1 MKRHFLF
8 LVMAV
13 LLVGP
18 GQMLQ
23 AQLPEVSTLPGL
35 QPPQS
40 SITRQYKDKMAIH
53 YYDDGSKH
61 YFVLQDPGNPNQAI
75 LADFFPYLEIHD
87 FEIYQGV
94 LYFCG
99 KFPNGGNPYGIVGF
113 VKIDD
118 LFYNNGI
125 YNISIV
131 NSLYLW
137 GSSTNTPMT
146 SCDKMDLF
154 EDSYGYVHLAIVGEL
169 SHGSYYYS
177 NLRRTYADIWYDGYA
192 WKGNVM
198 YHKDDLYKPTDITC
212 TDNAVVVTAYDEDR
226 NGAILIVHKKYDQ
239 FPIYPAYSH
248 VIKIDDPMV
257 IAKNVLVE
265 RLRDD
270 DVVVTNHYKDP
281 HTGEIGT
288 ALHSIHNILALE
300 STGNF
305 DSYHV
310 VHGTLRS
317 PRMDMRYNKVDNN
330 LLLVHD
336 IDCPQLGLNTP
347 TFFSYQGNN
356 LSCLFMYTWFKT
368 EQDTKDIYSRDNHQD
383 ANLLSLSGNCGSLTK
398 PMMCIKNSTSTG
410 CYSSTKVI
418 YTHRSSNFFPGKW
431 DNICMD
437 FSNTN
442 IIIPVN
448 SKDIPLDI
456 YCEGQ
461 PSYQFNSISGVEETE
476 LSIAGLNDAGEA
488 LLGINNDKAI
498 DFAISPNPA
507 KDIVTLKCTECIQ
520 GTLEIIDIQG
530 KSWCKKA
537 IEGNL
542 TEINVSTLPAGTYL
556 MRLTTPDG
564 TTTKKLNI
572 E

>member
-18 GQMLQ
+18 GQMLH

-87 FEIYQGV
+87 FEIYQDI

-212 TDNAVVVTAYDEDR
+212 TDNAVVITAYDEYR
-226 NGAILIVHKKYDQ
+226 KGAVILVYKKYEQ
-239 FPIYPAYSH
+239 FPNYPVYPH
-248 VIKIDDPMV
+248 VIKIDDPML
-257 IAKNVLVE
+257 ITDNVLVE
-265 RLRDD
+265 RLKKD
-270 DVVVTNHYKDP
+270 DVVVANHYQDP
-281 HTGEIGT
+281 STGEYGT
-288 ALHSIHNILALE
+288 ALHFIENVMYLPNS
-300 STGNF
+300 GNF
-305 DSYHV
+305 PCYHIK
-310 VHGTLRS
+310 HDMPYG
-317 PRMDMRYNKVDNN
+317 PQIDMRYNKKNDRVF
-330 LLLVHD
+330 LVQNSD
-336 IDCPQLGLNTP
+336 YPQLGLPLYTP
-347 TFFSYQGNN
+347 TFFSFSGYNN
-356 LSCLFMYTWFKT
+356 IPYMTLEAWFRP
-368 EQDTKDIYSRDNHQD
+368 DLDIKFIKSIDNRQD
-383 ANLLSLSGNCGSLTK
+383 AHLLSLSGAFGTAEPL
-398 PMMCIKNSTSTG
+398 MGIKGFHDYG
-410 CYSSTKVI
+410 CYDYFKDIYMPSSS
-418 YTHRSSNFFPGKW
+418 YFYPSNRDVP
-431 DNICMD
+431 CMD
-437 FSNTN
+437 FYNSN
-442 IIIPVN
+442 IVMPVN
-448 SKDIPLDI
+448 SLTLPVNIHCGIPFASTT
-456 YCEGQ
+456 E
-461 PSYQFNSISGVEETE
+461 VEETE
-476 LSIAGLNDAGEA
+476 LSMTGLNDAGET
-488 LLGINNDKAI
+488 LLGINDDKAV

-507 KDIVTLKCTECIQ
+507 KDIVTLKCTESIH
-520 GTLEIIDIQG
+520 GTIEIIDIQG